1 MDAAGVA
8 AAIHYFAAYGCPVI
22 GTLGWAWALKTWKNR
37 RPVKTIFE
45 SGAWV
50 EHRPIQDLKAKD
62 KDAVSLS
69 VKMAIPITED
79 GEIDR
84 SQGMV
89 FSGAMQLAA
98 RNAVIARVVTGWS
111 YEVPVPYFEAAEVH
125 GAESIDE
132 IPIDDFNEI
141 EELIAPY
148 LAKLRQK
155 PNPKAQAAGTTTSSN
170 GLSRASGHA
179 SRTG

>member
-1 MDAAGVA
+1 MPFPPTDL
-8 AAIHYFAAYGCPVI
+8 AAYLHGLAHTVPLAVTATAI
-22 GTLGWAWALKTWKNR
+22 LTATRKTRLKTEL
-37 RPVKTIFE
+37 E

-84 SQGMV
+84 SQGLLM
-89 FSGAMQLAA
+89 SGSMQLAA
-98 RNAVIARVVTGWS
+98 RNAVLARVITGWS
-111 YEVPVPYFEAAEVH
+111 YEQPVPYFEAGEVH
-125 GAESIDE
+125 EAESIDE

-141 EELIAPY
+141 EELLAPY
-148 LAKLRQK
+148 LEKLRQR
-155 PNPKAQAAGTTTSSN
+155 PDPKGAITSASN
-170 GLSRASGHA
+170 GSSRANSA
-179 SRTG
+179 RSSRQG

>member
-1 MDAAGVA
+1 MKT
-8 AAIHYFAAYGCPVI
+8 
-22 GTLGWAWALKTWKNR
+22 TL
-37 RPVKTIFE
+37 E

-69 VKMAIPITED
+69 VKMAIPVTED

-84 SQGMV
+84 SQGLLMT
-89 FSGAMQLAA
+89 GAMQLAA
-98 RNAVIARVVTGWS
+98 RNAVLARVITGWS
-111 YEVPVPYFEAAEVH
+111 YEAPVPQFEASEVH
-125 GAESIDE
+125 NADSIDE

-141 EELIAPY
+141 EELLAPY

-155 PNPKAQAAGTTTSSN
+155 PNPKAQTAATTTSSN
-170 GLSRASGHA
+170 GSSRASAHP